1 MLSSLTKGVVCH
13 MKERP
18 GFSTEKYFCN
28 SKHNWI
34 KSQVI
39 SYNLL
44 AAATRMA
51 KVPDRVGSPLGI
63 LVCAD
68 DGGIPSSFALDQA
81 GSGTSAT
88 WRREMY
94 IAALWRS
101 DQILYKFEVFLV
113 GQIVF
118 NYWTSQ
124 GLRQFQVYP
133 KTVLQSHGSN

>member
-1 MLSSLTKGVVCH
+1 VLSSLTKGVVCH

-51 KVPDRVGSPLGI
+51 KVPDRVGSPLGYWSVRTMGGFHRPLRWI
-63 LVCAD
+63 RRALELVPH
-68 DGGIPSSFALDQA
+68 GGAKC
-81 GSGTSAT
+81 T
-88 WRREMY
+88 
-94 IAALWRS
+94 
-101 DQILYKFEVFLV
+101 
-113 GQIVF
+113 
-118 NYWTSQ
+118 
-124 GLRQFQVYP
+124 
-133 KTVLQSHGSN
+133 